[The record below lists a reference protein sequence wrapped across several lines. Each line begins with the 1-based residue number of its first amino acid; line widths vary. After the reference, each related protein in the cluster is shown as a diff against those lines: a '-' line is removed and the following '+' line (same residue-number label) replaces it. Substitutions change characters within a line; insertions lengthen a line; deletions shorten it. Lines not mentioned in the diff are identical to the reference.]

1 MPMQRI
7 LVVDDEV
14 DVLELVTYN
23 LRRAGYEV
31 SLATNG
37 LDAIDLA
44 RSQRPDLIILDLMLP
59 EVHGFD
65 VCDVLRKDPTTANI
79 PIIML
84 TAWASDS
91 ARVLGLEVGA
101 DDYITKPFSPRE
113 LVLRVNKLVH
123 RGDALAKN

>member
-113 LVLRVNKLVH
+113 LVLRVNRLVH